1 MNLHCW
7 ALTNDSRLQIKC
19 LRKIMTTPQ
28 KLNIPADRVERLHYI
43 KRMFTQAAGPDLDKS
58 LAGGRSHAL
67 ARLHSV
73 DAQSYA
79 RNRNFINGAVT
90 QLSPYLRYGCLTLNE
105 TFAAIK
111 TKFGVV
117 GENLLMQL
125 AWRDFWR
132 QVWYANGDAIF
143 SEIEAPKVGIAYAP
157 LSDFVK
163 QGNTGL
169 PCMDAFVDE
178 LLSTGYM
185 HNHARMWFSSYVVH
199 HLKVDWREAADWFE
213 AKLLDGDFASN
224 HLSWQWIASTFSSKP
239 YYFNKENL
247 GRYTGEK
254 YCSTCTAKCPFDD
267 DYEVLKQRLF
277 TEAPASDAK
286 QYSNTPPLMHPPS
299 GHTAV
304 AVYVHDEMLSAT
316 NPLLNQ
322 PFPKIFIFDPQI
334 YQDWPLARLQFIA
347 DSLSEMMHV
356 EVWVGDTYEVLMQRA
371 VGKVISQDTPNLKV
385 KQLLSA
391 FTTKWQPVPKLA
403 NVELS
408 AKRLLRYSRYWEKVG
423 PVLLDSKTPT
433 I

>member
-1 MNLHCW
+1 
-7 ALTNDSRLQIKC
+7 
-19 LRKIMTTPQ
+19 MTSTQ
-28 KLNIPADRVERLHYI
+28 KLNIPSDRVERLHYI
-43 KRMFTQAAGPDLDKS
+43 KRIFPQATGEDLS
-58 LAGGRSHAL
+58 NSWAGGRSQAL
-67 ARLHSV
+67 SKLHSI
-73 DAQSYA
+73 DAPSYA

-90 QLSPYLRYGCLTLNE
+90 HLSPYLRYGCLSLNE
-105 TFAAIK
+105 TFAAVK
-111 TKFGVV
+111 AKFGLV

-143 SEIEAPKVGIAYAP
+143 SEMEAPKVGIDYAP
-157 LSDFVK
+157 LNDFVK
-163 QGNTGL
+163 QGKTGL

-178 LLSTGYM
+178 LLTTGYM
-185 HNHARMWFSSYVVH
+185 HNHARMWFASYVVH

-213 AKLLDGDFASN
+213 SQLIDGDFASN
-224 HLSWQWIASTFSSKP
+224 HLSWQWVASTFSSKP

-254 YCSTCTAKCPFDD
+254 YCTGCTAKCPFDT
-267 DYEVLKQRLF
+267 DYETLKERLF
-277 TEAPASDAK
+277 TDAPAVQAK
-286 QYSNTPPLMHPPS
+286 QYVMTPPLMRPPS

-322 PFPKIFIFDPQI
+322 PFPKIFVFDPEI
-334 YQDWPLARLQFIA
+334 YKHWPLARLQFIA
-347 DSLSEMMHV
+347 DSLSEMMNV
-356 EVWVGDTYEVLMQRA
+356 EVWLGDTYEVLMQRA

-391 FTTKWQPVPKLA
+391 FASKWQPVPKLA

-408 AKRLLRYSRYWEKVG
+408 EKRLRRYSRYWEKVG
-423 PVLLDSKTPT
+423 PLLLEPKPVSV
-433 I
+433 